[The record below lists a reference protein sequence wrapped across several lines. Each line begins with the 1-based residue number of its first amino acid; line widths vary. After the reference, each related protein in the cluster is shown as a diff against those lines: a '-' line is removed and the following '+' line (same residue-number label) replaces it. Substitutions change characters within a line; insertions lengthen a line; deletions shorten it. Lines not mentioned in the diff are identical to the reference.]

1 MKKYI
6 AYYRVSTKK
15 QGLGLEAQ
23 QTIVSAYIKSNGGT
37 LISEYSEKESGKE
50 TAHRQELSEAIAE
63 CKRTGSTLIVAKL
76 DRLSRDVADTFR
88 LFKEMR
94 NNIVV
99 CNQDVSD
106 TLTLGVFSA
115 LAQKERELIS
125 KRTKEALAELKAKG
139 AKLGNPNLNNGTE
152 EAKALWKQIASKGVE
167 TRKEKADNLKENKQA
182 WIVIKSM
189 TGSLR
194 EKADALNKNG
204 FTTPKGGK
212 WSAIQVSRLIARYNK

>member
-23 QTIVSAYIKSNGGT
+23 QTIVNQYIKANGGV
-37 LISEYSEKESGKE
+37 IVAEYSEKESGKE
-50 TAHRQELSEAIAE
+50 TSHRAELQEAMNQ
-63 CKRTGSTLIVAKL
+63 CKADNCTLIVAKL
-76 DRLSRDVADTFR
+76 DRLSRDVSDTFKM
-88 LFKEMR
+88 FKALS

-106 TLTLGVFSA
+106 TLTLGIFAS

-139 AKLGNPNLNNGTE
+139 KQLGNPNTIKGDKQANAILKSMADTS
-152 EAKALWKQIASKGVE
+152 AKV
-167 TRKEKADNLKENKQA
+167 RKEKADNLQANKQA
-182 WIVIKSM
+182 WAVIKNM

-194 EKADALNKNG
+194 DKAEELNNNG
-204 FTTPKGGK
+204 FTTPKGGQ
-212 WSAIQVSRLIARYNK
+212 WTAIQVSRLIARYTD

>member
-50 TAHRQELSEAIAE
+50 TTHRQELSEAIAE
-63 CKRTGSTLIVAKL
+63 CKRTKSTLIVAKL
-76 DRLSRDVADTFR
+76 DRLSRDVADTFK

-139 AKLGNPNLNNGTE
+139 VKLGNPNLNNGTE
-152 EAKALWKQIASKGVE
+152 EAKTLWNNISAKGVE

-212 WSAIQVSRLIARYNK
+212 WSAIQVSRLIARYSK

>member
-50 TAHRQELSEAIAE
+50 TTHRQELSEAIAE
-63 CKRTGSTLIVAKL
+63 CKRTKSTLIVAKL
-76 DRLSRDVADTFR
+76 DRLSRDVADTFK

-139 AKLGNPNLNNGTE
+139 VKLGNPNLNNGTE
-152 EAKALWKQIASKGVE
+152 EAKTLWNKISAKGVE
-167 TRKEKADNLKENKQA
+167 ARKEKADNLKENKQA

-194 EKADALNKNG
+194 EKAEALNKNG

-212 WSAIQVSRLIARYNK
+212 WSAIQVSRLIARYSK

>member
-15 QGLGLEAQ
+15 QDIGLEAQ
-23 QTIVSAYIKSNGGT
+23 QSIVTEYIRANGGT
-37 LISEYSEKESGKE
+37 LVNEYSEKASGS
-50 TAHRQELSEAIAE
+50 TIIHRAELPKAITD
-63 CKRTGSTLIVAKL
+63 CKKHEYTLIVAKL

-106 TLTLGVFSA
+106 TLTLGIFAA

-125 KRTKEALAELKAKG
+125 KRTKEAMAELGRKG
-139 AKLGNPNLNNGTE
+139 KKFGNPNLISKTPK
-152 EAKALWKQIASKGVE
+152 AKKLWKEISTKGVE
-167 TRKEKADNLKENKQA
+167 TRKKKANNLKENKQA
-182 WIVIKSM
+182 WAVICNM

-212 WSAIQVSRLIARYNK
+212 WSAIQVSRLIARYSK